1 MIYGTAICVS
11 VGQHNK
17 TQQTEQRQ
25 LLRSVNLM
33 NWAIIDT
40 LKRKADAL
48 KREIFALYL
57 AARDPRTPWYAKAMA
72 ALIIAYALSPIDLI
86 PDFIPILGYV
96 DDLVLLPLGIVVLLK
111 LMPQD
116 VLADCRAKAAAGK
129 ETLPRS
135 WTAAAFI
142 VALWLLAA
150 VLIGGLSLRYFM
162 GDENWDAKFGYS
174 LSGGKAFR

>member
-72 ALIIAYALSPIDLI
+72 ALIIAYALSPS
-86 PDFIPILGYV
+86 
-96 DDLVLLPLGIVVLLK
+96 
-111 LMPQD
+111 
-116 VLADCRAKAAAGK
+116 
-129 ETLPRS
+129 T
-135 WTAAAFI
+135 
-142 VALWLLAA
+142 
-150 VLIGGLSLRYFM
+150 
-162 GDENWDAKFGYS
+162 
-174 LSGGKAFR
+174 

>member
-57 AARDPRTPWYAKAMA
+57 AARDPRTPWYAKAIA

-96 DDLVLLPLGIVVLLK
+96 DDLLLLPLGIVVLLK

-129 ETLPRS
+129 EKLPRS

-174 LSGGKAFR
+174 LSGGKAVR